1 MKTLLLSALLMLGA
15 ALTACSGSS
24 DASADANDSTAV
36 EATET
41 SETQPIDNDARIYY
55 DGAIDTA
62 NALIV
67 ISKRDLRLTVYATVG
82 ADTLRIA
89 DYPVCVG
96 KNKGQKT
103 KSGDMCTPE
112 SEAGK
117 PFKIKQIQDAHDWCH
132 DFGDGRGSI
141 LSYGNWFMRLETPF
155 NGIGIH
161 GSTNNEQSVP
171 GRGSE
176 GCIRLRDAD
185 IIHLKEHY
193 ARVAMPVIIKGET
206 QGPLAWERHVKNAD
220 AKGHKIT
227 ASK

>member
-1 MKTLLLSALLMLGA
+1 MLGA
-15 ALTACSGSS
+15 AVTACSGCS

-36 EATET
+36 DATEA
-41 SETQPIDNDARIYY
+41 SEAQPIDKDARIYY

-67 ISKRDLRLTVYATVG
+67 ISKRDLRLTVYATQG

-112 SEAGK
+112 SEPGK

-185 IIHLKEHY
+185 IIHLKENY
-193 ARVAMPVIIKGET
+193 ARVGMPVIIKGET

-220 AKGHKIT
+220 AKGHKIA